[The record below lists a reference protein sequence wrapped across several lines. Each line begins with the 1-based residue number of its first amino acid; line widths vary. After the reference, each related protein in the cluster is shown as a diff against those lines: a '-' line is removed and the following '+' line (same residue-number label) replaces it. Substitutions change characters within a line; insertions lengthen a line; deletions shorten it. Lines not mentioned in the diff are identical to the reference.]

1 MAKVSC
7 KLPDELL
14 EKLSKLGKKSDEIAE
29 KALKAGGKVLYDEVK
44 KNLQGVRGQ
53 NTAYPSRSTGELEDA
68 LGISSVKI
76 DKNGNS
82 NIKVGFAEPRK
93 NGKKN
98 TTIAMVLEYGKHG
111 QAPKPFLE
119 PAKRKAKK
127 PCMEAMKNVLESEV
141 GKL

>member
-1 MAKVSC
+1 MANVTC

-29 KALKAGGKVLYDEVK
+29 KALKAGGEVLYTEVK
-44 KNLQGVRGQ
+44 KNLHCVIGQG
-53 NTAYPSRSTGELEDA
+53 TSFPSRSTGELEDA

-98 TTIAMVLEYGKHG
+98 TAIAMVLEYGKHG

-119 PAKRKAKK
+119 PAKRKSKK
-127 PCMEAMKNVLESEV
+127 ACMNAMKNVLESELN
-141 GKL
+141 KL

>member
-14 EKLSKLGKKSDEIAE
+14 EKLSRLGKKSDEIAE
-29 KALKAGGKVLYDEVK
+29 KALKAGGEVLYEEVK
-44 KNLQGVRGQ
+44 KNLHEVIGKD
-53 NTAYPSRSTGELEDA
+53 TAFPSRTTGELESA

-82 NIKVGFAEPRK
+82 NIKVGFSEPRK

-111 QAPKPFLE
+111 QAPKLFLE
-119 PAKRKAKK
+119 PAKKKAKT
-127 PCMEAMKNVLESEV
+127 PCMEAMKAVLENEV
-141 GKL
+141 GKV